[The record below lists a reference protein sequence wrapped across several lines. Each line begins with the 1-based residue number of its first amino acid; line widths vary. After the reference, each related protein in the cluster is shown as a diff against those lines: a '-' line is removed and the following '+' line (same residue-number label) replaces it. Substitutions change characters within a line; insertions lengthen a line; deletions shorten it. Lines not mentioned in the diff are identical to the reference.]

1 MIKKIEKISK
11 LGIFDSYQ
19 WKCSKDFSRHNICF
33 GFNGSGKSTISNLF
47 NLIASNG
54 IFTQEQKDELF
65 NDLKTTENESS
76 VKFKSDL
83 TYPVKPNQDNKKIY
97 VFNSNFIANHV
108 YDGTVGKMTKF
119 NVTETVLEDP
129 TIKQI
134 NSDIDTK
141 RTEKENKEAD
151 NKAIEDKFKELKTAF
166 NLVYREHFP
175 NRQLRTG
182 NTIPAI
188 TELTSNTKE
197 EIESSITQK
206 IAEYKLSEKQ
216 AELESDILEIT
227 RLDFRKI
234 EIDLTELSNLIEQS
248 AKENA
253 TDKLKDKI
261 QLYQKEIG
269 EEKSNKIEPWFELGE
284 SLLTISKEKDQSI
297 CPLCKTDLSSTI
309 DSLVDEFA
317 DYFDKSYLD
326 FIEKIK
332 VQKERIDSTI
342 LSLKTTQTNS
352 AAIQAY
358 GIKYSKFI
366 EIKFPE
372 LDKVEI
378 ETDLKELLAS
388 IIEKQSNSS
397 KKIII
402 EVEPIQKLIDTY
414 NQNIDKLNSF
424 KNNAITDL
432 RNQKI
437 DPTKIDGEIR
447 ALYTQLIYK
456 DLNGTEDENRIENFH
471 TATSAISDI
480 VTSISEL
487 TDQKIQ
493 RLKEL
498 KMEAKRVGQ
507 YLEKLGITHF
517 TIDLREGE
525 EQNNILI
532 KYKGFD
538 ETKKR
543 LRNTLS
549 EGEKTALA
557 FAYFMSKVTTEVTN
571 KGQTIIVIDDPI
583 SSLDDNRLYSTA
595 FLIHEEFKDYKQLF
609 VLSHN
614 MLFLKYIN
622 PFFKSKNEKATFLIS
637 KGEIVDLP
645 ASLENFQSP
654 YFYML
659 ENIVNFRDE
668 AEPDYEDARKFLPNF
683 VRRVLETF
691 FSFKYAQLANGRG
704 QTPGLPDFINS
715 VIDYDSLDDITI
727 GSISKNTLK
736 NKLSSINKV
745 CDNFSHGNMQQLDEC
760 NFITDE
766 NLKEIAKDTLDI
778 INFFDG
784 LHLNGINELINP
796 AEAEATA

>member
-1 MIKKIEKISK
+1 MIKKIEEIKK
-11 LGIFDSYQ
+11 LGIYKSYQ
-19 WKCSKDFSRHNICF
+19 WKCSKEFKRHNICF
-33 GFNGSGKSTISNLF
+33 GFNGSGKSTLSNLF
-47 NLIASNG
+47 NLVASNK
-54 IFTQEQKDELF
+54 IFTQDQKDELF
-65 NDLKTTENESS
+65 KDLKTSDNDSS
-76 VKFKSDL
+76 VKFKNDL
-83 TYPVKPNQDNKKIY
+83 SYPVRPNQENLRVY

-119 NVTETVLEDP
+119 NVAETVLEDP

-134 NSDIDTK
+134 NDNIDTK
-141 RTEKENKEAD
+141 TIEKESKEAD
-151 NKAIEDKFKELKTAF
+151 IKEIEDKFKELKTAY
-166 NLVYREHFP
+166 NLVYKEHFP
-175 NRQLRTG
+175 NRQLRSG

-188 TELTSNTKE
+188 TELTSKTKE
-197 EIESSITQK
+197 EIESSIAQK

-216 AELESDILEIT
+216 AELESDILEISK
-227 RLDFRKI
+227 LEFKKI
-234 EIDLTELSNLIEQS
+234 EIDLVELSSLLEQS

-253 TDKLKDKI
+253 TDNLKDKI

-269 EEKSNKIEPWFELGE
+269 EAKSNKIEPWFELGE

-297 CPLCKTDLSSTI
+297 CPLCKTDLSNTI
-309 DSLVDEFA
+309 DSIVDEFA

-326 FIEKIK
+326 FIEKIRI
-332 VQKERIDSTI
+332 QKEHIDSTL

-352 AAIQAY
+352 ASIQAY

-378 ETDLKELLAS
+378 ETDLKELLTS

-414 NQNIDKLNSF
+414 NENIDKLNSF

-437 DPTKIDGEIR
+437 DPIKIDVEIR

-456 DLNGTEDENRIENFH
+456 DLNGTAEENRIENFH

-480 VTSISEL
+480 TSSISEL

-498 KMEAKRVGQ
+498 KMEAKKVGE
-507 YLEKLGITHF
+507 YLEKIGITHF

-557 FAYFMSKVTTEVTN
+557 FAYFMSKVNTEVSN

-595 FLIHEEFKDYKQLF
+595 FLIYEEFKDYKQLF

-614 MLFLKYIN
+614 MLFLKYLN

-637 KGEIVDLP
+637 KGEIDDLP

-659 ENIVNFRDE
+659 ENIISFKDE
-668 AEPDYEDARKFLPNF
+668 AEPDYEDARKYLPNF

-691 FSFKYAQLANGRG
+691 FSFKYAQLANNRG
-704 QTPGLPDFINS
+704 QTPGLPDFIDS
-715 VIDYDSLDDITI
+715 VIDYDSLNDITI
-727 GSISKNTLK
+727 GSISKTTLK
-736 NKLSSINKV
+736 NKLASINKV

-760 NFITDE
+760 NFIPDE
-766 NLKEIAKDTLDI
+766 TLKEIAKDTLDI